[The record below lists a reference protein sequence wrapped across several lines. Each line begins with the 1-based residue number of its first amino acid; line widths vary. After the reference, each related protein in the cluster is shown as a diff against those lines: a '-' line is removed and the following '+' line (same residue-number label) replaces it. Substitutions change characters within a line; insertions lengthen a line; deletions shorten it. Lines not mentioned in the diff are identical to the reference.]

1 MTPTGSNRKL
11 LVAALA
17 AGLFGGLLATH
28 LHPALPALAEKTA
41 PAAKVVSAES
51 FFIVDEQGKVRAAL
65 SLSPDNGHPTLVFL
79 DKQGKTRL
87 RVVLLSEG
95 HPAVYVDG
103 KEGQPY
109 WYEP

>member
-1 MTPTGSNRKL
+1 MKSTGSNRRL
-11 LVAALA
+11 LVAALS
-17 AGLFGGLLATH
+17 AGLLGGLLATY
-28 LHPALPALAEKTA
+28 LQPSAPAMAEKAA

-51 FFIVDEQGKVRAAL
+51 FFIVDQQGKVRAAL

>member
-1 MTPTGSNRKL
+1 MQRRDEWKM
-11 LVAALA
+11 VAVALT
-17 AGLFGGLLATH
+17 AGVLGGLASGHLAGTSP
-28 LHPALPALAEKTA
+28 LSAEQAT
-41 PAAKVVSAES
+41 PAAKVLSAES
-51 FFIVDEQGKVRAAL
+51 FFIVDQQGKVRAAL

-79 DKQGKTRL
+79 DKQGKARL

>member
-1 MTPTGSNRKL
+1 MHRGANWQL
-11 LVAALA
+11 LVAALGA
-17 AGLFGGLLATH
+17 GVLGGLFATH
-28 LHPALPALAEKTA
+28 LPSLPPASAERPAPT
-41 PAAKVVSAES
+41 AKVVSAES
-51 FFIVDEQGKVRAAL
+51 FFIVDQQGKVRAAL

-79 DKQGKTRL
+79 DKQGKARL

-103 KEGQPY
+103 KEGEPY